1 MTREEHI
8 RKALNDKKEY
18 LKKNI
23 AAHDAAEQQL
33 FLQDAE
39 YRAVC
44 TKMSSLGAKT
54 ALAALSADPEMLKS
68 LQTELT
74 RLSDLKAQKLKK
86 AGIKAV
92 EYSCDK
98 CKDTGYKDGVLC
110 DCVKDAAKR
119 AYISELSEKF
129 PLSCSRFED
138 FKLSYYTDPAA
149 QKRMSAVLALSK
161 DFAENFSKS
170 TRQNLLFMGNT
181 GLGKTHLSLS
191 IAGVVL
197 EKGYDVIYG
206 SAYNLFSKMESE
218 HFGEHTN
225 RFYEAVLGCDLLIID
240 DLGAEFVSPYIQT
253 LVYNI
258 VNTRILTGKPTIVN
272 TNLSMKEIE
281 TRYTPRVASRF
292 IGEYTAKAFM
302 GNDVRQIKK
311 MQEQTM

>member
-1 MTREEHI
+1 
-8 RKALNDKKEY
+8 
-18 LKKNI
+18 
-23 AAHDAAEQQL
+23 
-33 FLQDAE
+33 
-39 YRAVC
+39 
-44 TKMSSLGAKT
+44 
-54 ALAALSADPEMLKS
+54 
-68 LQTELT
+68 
-74 RLSDLKAQKLKK
+74 
-86 AGIKAV
+86 
-92 EYSCDK
+92 
-98 CKDTGYKDGVLC
+98 
-110 DCVKDAAKR
+110 
-119 AYISELSEKF
+119 
-129 PLSCSRFED
+129 
-138 FKLSYYTDPAA
+138 
-149 QKRMSAVLALSK
+149 MSAVLALSK